1 MAGSAGQMVES
12 KPYDEGSGRKRRRP
26 LVLVVDDNPEAQE
39 TLRENLEPAGYEVLV
54 APNGREA
61 LALLADQTAPQL
73 LIVDLL
79 MPVMGGLE
87 LVEVLRSYRRLAQIP
102 VLLVSG
108 IDCPDD
114 VRVGRARFLRKP
126 IRRAELLEQVAELL
140 GSQPTPHV

>member
-1 MAGSAGQMVES
+1 MVES
-12 KPYDEGSGRKRRRP
+12 TKYDEGSGRKRRRP

-39 TLRENLEPAGYEVLV
+39 TLRENLEPAGYDVLV
-54 APNGREA
+54 APNGRDA
-61 LALLADQTAPQL
+61 LALLADQTAPHL

-79 MPVMGGLE
+79 MPVMSGLE

-126 IRRAELLEQVAELL
+126 IQRAELLEQIAELL
-140 GSQPTPHV
+140 GTQPSAEG

>member
-1 MAGSAGQMVES
+1 MVEP

-26 LVLVVDDNPEAQE
+26 LVLVVDDNSEAQE

-54 APNGREA
+54 AANGREA

-108 IDCPDD
+108 FDCPDD

-140 GSQPTPHV
+140 GSQPTPDV

>member
-1 MAGSAGQMVES
+1 MVES
-12 KPYDEGSGRKRRRP
+12 NQPDEASGRKRRRP
-26 LVLVVDDNPEAQE
+26 LVLVVEDNAQAQE
-39 TLRENLEPAGYEVLV
+39 TLRESLEPAGYEVMV
-54 APNGREA
+54 APNGRDA

-108 IDCPDD
+108 YDCPDD
-114 VRVGRARFLRKP
+114 VRVGRVRFLRKP
-126 IRRAELLEQVAELL
+126 IRRAELLEHVAELL
-140 GSQPTPHV
+140 GSRPTTEG

>member
-1 MAGSAGQMVES
+1 MVES
-12 KPYDEGSGRKRRRP
+12 QQYDESSGRKRRRP
-26 LVLVVDDNPEAQE
+26 LVLVVDDSAEAQE
-39 TLRENLEPAGYEVLV
+39 ALRENLEPAGYEVVV
-54 APNGREA
+54 APNGRDA
-61 LALLADQTAPQL
+61 LALLADQTAPHL

-126 IRRAELLEQVAELL
+126 IRCAELLEQVAELL
-140 GSQPTPHV
+140 GSRPTTDG